1 MKNMDKRHNEAH
13 ESKLNFPLFL
23 FLFVTGGKLS
33 IRRVKQYRT
42 QVKELP
48 RKTGN
53 SRALL

>member
-1 MKNMDKRHNEAH
+1 MKNMDKRDNEAH